1 MSQECTCNCSQC
13 PPWWVTMGFKPPL
26 QITSTT
32 PAAPA
37 APAAPKEPTAT
48 TVAAPTQTTQPAQ
61 SSSGG
66 SSLLGGLG
74 NILTGGLASLF

>member
-1 MSQECTCNCSQC
+1 MSQECNCCCTQC

-26 QITSTT
+26 QITSPT
-32 PAAPA
+32 
-37 APAAPKEPTAT
+37 PTAT
-48 TVAAPTQTTQPAQ
+48 PATPVAPPTQVSPPAQ